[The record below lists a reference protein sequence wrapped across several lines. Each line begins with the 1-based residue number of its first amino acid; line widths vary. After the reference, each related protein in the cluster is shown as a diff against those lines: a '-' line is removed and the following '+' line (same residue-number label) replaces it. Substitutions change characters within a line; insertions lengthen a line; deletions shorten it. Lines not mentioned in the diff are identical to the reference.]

1 MPVGSLIR
9 VWRECEGWSGP
20 VPITSVDD
28 ETVSFRN
35 KKGGLSRL
43 SLSVARPAYP
53 ETEGNDTSFAQED
66 GRAGNYY
73 TAAQEIFVESRSKK
87 LSEHARLGTF
97 EVLNRSEAAG
107 ERK

>member
-1 MPVGSLIR
+1 L
-9 VWRECEGWSGP
+9 RECECWSGP
-20 VPITSVDD
+20 VPITEVDD

-43 SLSVARPAYP
+43 PLSVASLAYP
-53 ETEGNDTSFAQED
+53 ETEGNDTPFSQED

-73 TAAQEIFVESRSKK
+73 TAAQDIVVEYRSKE

-97 EVLNRSEAAG
+97 EVGNHSEAA
-107 ERK
+107 